1 MDPQLTFFG
10 LRAYRAPQRSTDL
23 VERSTNLLRYLK
35 LSGDFEKNNENFG
48 ILEEM
53 AIPQHFGCGVAQ
65 KRSGW
70 YWGNSLISLPR
81 GFSKEMARWAS
92 WTNFFLFFST
102 SPSSCGYPGSLV
114 CRDSTSGWTCNI
126 KYSAGH
132 LEVVRVVH
140 FTACFLTENNISL

>member
-10 LRAYRAPQRSTDL
+10 LRAYRALQRSTDL
-23 VERSTNLLRYLK
+23 VERSTNLLGYLK

-70 YWGNSLISLPR
+70 YRGNSLISLPR
-81 GFSKEMARWAS
+81 GFSKEMAKWACR
-92 WTNFFLFFST
+92 TNFFLFFST
-102 SPSSCGYPGSLV
+102 FLSSCGYPGSLV
-114 CRDSTSGWTCNI
+114 RLDSTSGWFCNI
-126 KYSAGH
+126 KHSAGH
-132 LEVVRVVH
+132 LTVVRVVH
-140 FTACFLTENNISL
+140 FVTCFLTENNIPL